1 MVIFNT
7 VTIFFTTNLFSMKTI
22 AFECPYCYVNLSH
35 SIPTI
40 RNTEDAVFYSDGFA
54 IGPNLSRLSKLV
66 QCPVCDEV
74 FFYDALEI
82 QLHLNAKESYTEAVE
97 PLMEHY
103 IELLKNSKQFSLDQ
117 QIYLRKELW
126 YFGTHHPSGNDE
138 LLNNSD
144 FKMQWIENLETLEA
158 ILDDENPE
166 QVLIKAEANRH
177 LGRFA
182 RCLELLESNELSHC
196 DIKFIKT
203 IRKKANKGNTEV
215 FET

>member
-1 MVIFNT
+1 
-7 VTIFFTTNLFSMKTI
+7 MKTI
-22 AFECPYCYVNLSH
+22 AFDCPYCCVRLIH
-35 SIPTI
+35 SIPVSS
-40 RNTEDAVFYSDGFA
+40 NSEDAIFYSDGFA
-54 IGPNLSRLSKLV
+54 IGPHLPRVSNVV

-82 QLHLNAKESYTEAVE
+82 QLRLNEKESSTKAVE
-97 PLMEHY
+97 PSMEHY
-103 IELLKNSKQFSLDQ
+103 IELLKNSKELSLDQ

-126 YFGTHHPSGNDE
+126 YYGTHHPVGSDA
-138 LLNNSD
+138 LLNNPD
-144 FKMQWIENLETLEA
+144 FKMQWIENLENLES
-158 ILDDENPE
+158 ILDAENQE

-182 RCLELLESNELSHC
+182 RCLELLESNELSRC

-203 IRKKANKGNTEV
+203 LRKKAHKGNTEV